1 MKINAGLKII
11 CHQVEKYRG
20 KQMKTQ
26 EEYAREIDEIVRRDV
41 RRNQGDWFNIDKP
54 SFMLPENKYKTFI
67 LAIRELG
74 SELMVLG
81 GNRCKDVDVDRILGC
96 LSSGAKFYICFPIAY
111 LVKVISEYFAY
122 NNLAIV
128 YKDMHWKLAGIK

>member
-1 MKINAGLKII
+1 
-11 CHQVEKYRG
+11 
-20 KQMKTQ
+20 MKTQ
-26 EEYAREIDEIVRRDV
+26 EEYAREIDEIVLRDV

-67 LAIRELG
+67 LAVRETG
-74 SELMVLG
+74 SELMILG
-81 GNRCKDVDVDRILGC
+81 GSRCKGGDVDRILGC
-96 LSSGAKFYICFPIAY
+96 LSNSAKFYICFPIAFREQDTMINEVTGLY

-128 YKDMHWKLAGIK
+128 YKDMHWKLAEIK